1 MINVYIKSTDW
12 ELTNKKIEGYRKYNQ
27 IITWG
32 RKHPTRFVERFL
44 GIEFLDYQKYVFM
57 NTWTSQ
63 WAVWL
68 MSRNGGKSFLSVP
81 YMMTRG
87 ILLPNQEIYIM
98 SNTGDQAQATFMK
111 LEKTAKKQITSLT
124 GLTDV
129 FMQEISKNAGEDGFS
144 HNKSGFTVALHNGT
158 KIRTLNGVAENVVGY
173 RSNLTFYDEAGKIS
187 RHFFELTE
195 PFTTQSSDFSLG
207 GNVDTSIM
215 PKRYYNQTIYA
226 SSAEDIESY
235 LWDKYKLCSMKMIAG
250 DKRYFVADVTCDTII
265 GAKFNGESYPP
276 LLSRE
281 VVEDALKL
289 NEEKALREYY
299 NKFDTSGGS
308 DAAVKRGV
316 IIRNCENYIPVFE
329 NVDNKR
335 KFVLCYDPALQADNA
350 VVLIAE
356 ILYNEEKGFYAKVVN
371 LVNLIHKLP
380 DGTKKPIRTPEQIQ
394 WIKKLILD
402 YNGNVPDY
410 ENILKFLID
419 PGAGGGGRSISTFL
433 LDDWQDDLG
442 RTHRGFAD
450 PEDESTIAELYKFPN
465 AAQILRLPEPAKYKV
480 KMYDALCEMM
490 TQDLIKFPPELNLRG
505 ELEIQEIDEH
515 GNVREKI
522 IQLNGEE
529 IRACVEIDLMKEELA
544 NIQKTKTTNG
554 KVQYS
559 LPPNKEKKMHD
570 DRSYCLCMLGWYL
583 SEIRR
588 ADILKKDN
596 FKPSEVGKL
605 IEKQKAKIVNTPK
618 NPMQQRY
625 NPFLNRSNNPWLKR

>member
-1 MINVYIKSTDW
+1 MINAYIKSTEWD
-12 ELTNKKIEGYRKYNQ
+12 LTNKKIEGYRKYNQ

-32 RKHPTRFVERFL
+32 RAHPTRFVERFL

-57 NTWTSQ
+57 NTWVSQ

-68 MSRNGGKSFLSVP
+68 MSRNAGKSFLGVP

-129 FMQEISKNAGEDGFS
+129 FMQEVQKNAGEDGFS
-144 HNKSGFTVALHNGT
+144 HNKSGFTVGLYNGS

-173 RSNLTFYDEAGKIS
+173 RSNLTFYDEAGKVG

-250 DKRYFVADVTCDTII
+250 DNRYFVADVTCDTVIE
-265 GAKFNGESYPP
+265 AKFNGETYPP
-276 LLSRE
+276 LLSKE

-316 IIRNCENYIPVFE
+316 IIRNCENYLPYFNNI
-329 NVDNKR
+329 DNKR
-335 KFVLCYDPALQADNA
+335 KFVICYDPALQADNA
-350 VVLIAE
+350 VVLVAE
-356 ILYNEEKGFYAKVVN
+356 ILYDEEKGFYAKVA
-371 LVNLIHKLP
+371 NLINLIQRLP
-380 DGTKKPIRTPEQIQ
+380 DGSKKPIRTPEQID
-394 WIKKLILD
+394 WIKRLILE

-410 ENILKFLID
+410 DNILRFLID

-433 LDDWQDDLG
+433 LDDWRDDIGLM
-442 RTHRGFAD
+442 HKGFAD
-450 PEDESTIAELYKFPN
+450 PEDESTQMELYKFPN
-465 AAQILRLPEPAKYKV
+465 AAPILRLPEPAKYKV

-490 TQDLIKFPPELNLRG
+490 TQDLIKFTPELNLRG
-505 ELEIQEIDEH
+505 ELEIQELDDK
-515 GNVREKI
+515 GNVREKV
-522 IQLNGEE
+522 IQLNAEE

-544 NIQKTKTTNG
+544 NIQKLKTTSG

-570 DRSYCLCMLGWYL
+570 DRALKNKSP
-583 SEIRR
+583 RR
-588 ADILKKDN
+588 IIN
-596 FKPSEVGKL
+596 KL
-605 IEKQKAKIVNTPK
+605 LWKISFN
-618 NPMQQRY
+618 
-625 NPFLNRSNNPWLKR
+625 